1 MHLFFPHSLQH
12 LQSLQQSPLSV
23 QDPSLPQHL
32 HSQWQEKQSHFPL
45 QQSQEQL
52 FFGIE
57 QPIAIATKTT
67 AIHPRKFS
75 VILFM
80 LF

>member
-1 MHLFFPHSLQH
+1 
-12 LQSLQQSPLSV
+12 
-23 QDPSLPQHL
+23 
-32 HSQWQEKQSHFPL
+32 L

-67 AIHPRKFS
+67 AIKPRKFS

-80 LF
+80 LFSISDLRI